1 MDSALKYEA
10 LDLGALTLKVSISGS
25 VPLRQQSSKDY
36 PLMMLFVMDVMAFTI
51 KLCTYKH
58 IDLELLDNKLILSLI

>member
-1 MDSALKYEA
+1 MDSAQKYEA

-51 KLCTYKH
+51 KLCTQ
-58 IDLELLDNKLILSLI
+58 DLELLDNKLILSLI